1 MRRITIYINTQN
13 MQLCLNSVF
22 NKLYSIKTMSQM
34 NICTGWIYLQ
44 IVSILD
50 KPSSLDSLLCDF
62 NISYIKFN
70 FYFTDLHIKMK
81 MLFWMLIAAVAL
93 EQGYSNGFKSIFL
106 IVFFIDSFDI
116 SISLYYDSVCFNTC

>member
-50 KPSSLDSLLCDF
+50 KSASLDPLLCDF